1 MYVYLAKESLIIQN
15 GWLPRL
21 SKKLDSFVYCFCFL
35 FLFCFFCFVFF
46 MIWHCLYIEENKSIF
61 NRKRDECGPGEC
73 CYTIPPSMNCV
84 FFFVCFVLLS
94 FNIDG
99 QQNKKVAH
107 LSQTSKS
114 VVFLLFFVVVGLVW
128 TSLAIDGYP
137 LLLLY
142 TYTYLNI

>member
-1 MYVYLAKESLIIQN
+1 MWAGRVL
-15 GWLPRL
+15 
-21 SKKLDSFVYCFCFL
+21 
-35 FLFCFFCFVFF
+35 
-46 MIWHCLYIEENKSIF
+46 LYNSAEYEL
-61 NRKRDECGPGEC
+61 C
-73 CYTIPPSMNCV
+73 

-142 TYTYLNI
+142 IHVPKYII